1 MIIKHHQTYEK
12 FFKFTQEDVESFARV
27 TGDTNPIHLDME
39 YAKNTIFKK
48 PIMHGFL
55 SASIFSR
62 IFGTEF
68 PGLGTIYLSQNL
80 KFMKPMFSETEYK
93 AIVSVKHIDSEKN
106 VVTVETKVIDE
117 TGKITIDGEALIRV
131 N

>member
-1 MIIKHHQTYEK
+1 MIIKDHQTYEK
-12 FFKFTQEDVESFARV
+12 FFKFTQEDVELFARV
-27 TGDTNPIHLDME
+27 TGDTNPIHLDVE

-68 PGLGTIYLSQNL
+68 PGIGTIYLSQNL

-93 AIVSVKHIDSEKN
+93 ATVFVKHIDSEKN
-106 VVTVETKVIDE
+106 LVTLETKVIDE
-117 TGKITIDGEALIRV
+117 TGKITLDGEALIRV